1 MKLEGVRCMNWSIG
15 FSYVGLFFLFML
27 YIPNIIWSKYKPK
40 DYDIFMK
47 TENKVLVIFEKI
59 GEVLVTCVSLIFTDF
74 NINAINYWSI
84 VLLLAFLVML
94 LYEIYWIKY
103 FRSEKTMQDMYS
115 SLLGIPV
122 AGATLSV
129 FAFLLLG
136 IYGRNIVM
144 ILSVILLGIG
154 HIGISLGHR
163 KQIQIGG
170 KI

>member
-1 MKLEGVRCMNWSIG
+1 
-15 FSYVGLFFLFML
+15 
-27 YIPNIIWSKYKPK
+27 
-40 DYDIFMK
+40 
-47 TENKVLVIFEKI
+47 
-59 GEVLVTCVSLIFTDF
+59 
-74 NINAINYWSI
+74 
-84 VLLLAFLVML
+84 
-94 LYEIYWIKY
+94 
-103 FRSEKTMQDMYS
+103 MQDMYS

-122 AGATLSV
+122 AGATLPV

>member
-1 MKLEGVRCMNWSIG
+1 MNWNLG
-15 FSYVGLFFLFML
+15 FSYVGLIFLFML

-40 DYDIFMK
+40 DYDTSMK

-74 NINAINYWSI
+74 NINTISYWSI
-84 VLLLAFLVML
+84 VLLLAGLVML

-122 AGATLSV
+122 AGATLPV

-136 IYGRNIVM
+136 IYGRNIIM
-144 ILSVILLGIG
+144 ILSVLLLGIG
-154 HIGISLGHR
+154 HIGISLSHR
-163 KQIQIGG
+163 KQLKMGG